1 MTGPLILVVED
12 EPLILADIESALREG
27 GYDVVSATMADHA
40 MRQLESPEPPAG
52 LITDIRLGGEQ
63 PSGWDIAHRAR
74 ELCPAIGVIYMSGDS
89 GGDWASK
96 GVPES
101 VFIQKPFAS
110 AQMVTAISSV
120 LNSGSRLMAVA
131 EKPDD

>member
-1 MTGPLILVVED
+1 MPGPLILVVED
-12 EPLILADIESALREG
+12 EALILADIESALRDG
-27 GYDVVSATMADHA
+27 GYDVISATMAEHA
-40 MRQLESPEPPAG
+40 MRQLEGTEPPVG

-74 ELCPAIGVIYMSGDS
+74 ELCPGIGVIYMSGDS

-101 VFIQKPFAS
+101 IFIQKPFAS
-110 AQMVTAISSV
+110 AQVVTAISSV
-120 LNSGSRLMAVA
+120 LNSGSRLLAMA